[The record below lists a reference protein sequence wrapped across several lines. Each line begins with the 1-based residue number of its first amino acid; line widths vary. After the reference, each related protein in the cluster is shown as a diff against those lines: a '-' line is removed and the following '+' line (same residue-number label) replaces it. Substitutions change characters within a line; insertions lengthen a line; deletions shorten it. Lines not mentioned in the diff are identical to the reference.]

1 VTTLHLP
8 AIPHTVTRGDF
19 SHCAFTGKVL
29 RFGPMMTAAGYKV
42 VHYGVGDSPPGVT
55 EHVCLMTEAEQLALM
70 DRGAHHADPTREVGK
85 DARTGTPLYIQFNYE
100 LRQALQERV
109 APGDIVCVPMG
120 PAHAAALEGLPILEA
135 GEAVA
140 IETGIGYPNPYLP
153 LRVYESQA
161 WRHWMMGR
169 EARNGTALGSRRRE
183 WVVPNYYDPLDWPL
197 VERPVRE
204 RVAYLGRLTEMKGV
218 GVVCALAE
226 LFPGIE
232 FTICGQGDP
241 TPFLTRKNITYVPP
255 LTGTDRAAYLG
266 TARAV
271 LCPSRMVE
279 PFCGVAVEAMLTGTP
294 VITADH
300 GAFTETVLHGK
311 TGFRCGSLA
320 EFERALEQVEEL
332 DRGTVHRSAVAR
344 YALDAVAPQYAAV
357 FAAAQETLCPA

>member
-1 VTTLHLP
+1 MTTLHLP

-29 RFGPMMTAAGYKV
+29 RFAPMMAPLGYKV
-42 VHYGVGDSPPGVT
+42 IHYGVGDPPPAVA
-55 EHVCLMTEAEQLALM
+55 EHVRLMTEEEQLALM
-70 DRGAHHADPTREVGK
+70 DREAHHADPTREVGK
-85 DARTGTPLYIQFNYE
+85 DARTATPLYIQFNYE
-100 LRQALQERV
+100 LRQALRERL

-120 PAHAAALEGLPILEA
+120 PAHAAALDGLPYLTSRQVV
-135 GEAVA
+135 AV
-140 IETGIGYPNPYLP
+140 ETGIGYPNPYLP

-169 EARNGTALGSRRRE
+169 EARNGTVLGSGRRE

-197 VERPVRE
+197 VRQAPRE
-204 RVAYLGRLTEMKGV
+204 RVAYLGRLTEMKGLA
-218 GVVCALAE
+218 VVVALAE

-232 FTICGQGDP
+232 FAICGQGDP
-241 TPFLTRKNITYVPP
+241 TPWLVRPNITYVPP

-266 TARAV
+266 NARAV

-294 VITADH
+294 VITSDH

-311 TGFRCGSLA
+311 TGFRCGTLDA
-320 EFERALEQVEEL
+320 FERAIMQIEEL
-332 DRGTVHRSAVAR
+332 DRETVHRRAVER
-344 YALDAVAPQYAAV
+344 YALEAVAPQYDAV
-357 FAAAQETLCPA
+357 FKEAVAVCG